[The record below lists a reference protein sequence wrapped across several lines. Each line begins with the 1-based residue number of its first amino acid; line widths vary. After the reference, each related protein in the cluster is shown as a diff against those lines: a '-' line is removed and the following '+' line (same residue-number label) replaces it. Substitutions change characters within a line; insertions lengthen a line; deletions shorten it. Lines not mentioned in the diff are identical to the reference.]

1 MERPRPSLLSPFS
14 HAALCDNQY
23 LQTWT
28 TQRGSRTCRT
38 VGGALITYVELK
50 SRVDE
55 LPSRF
60 PIPNFQFPSPSPV
73 SSLPCQK
80 SRLGYCSKV
89 SSLSRRRPSSSA
101 LRPSFRPS
109 VSHFAFDSYLR
120 SRSPFLNSRPVRRR
134 VRRPSVGVRGS
145 QWSARWATPKCWAN
159 ILHSLVISPP

>member
-28 TQRGSRTCRT
+28 TQRGSRTCRA

-60 PIPNFQFPSPSPV
+60 PIPNSHQRRR
-73 SSLPCQK
+73 
-80 SRLGYCSKV
+80 SRL
-89 SSLSRRRPSSSA
+89 LSHVKNLAWVTVQRSAAFRVVVRPPPRSV
-101 LRPSFRPS
+101 RPS

-134 VRRPSVGVRGS
+134 VRRPSVRVRGS
-145 QWSARWATPKCWAN
+145 QWSARWATPKCRAN